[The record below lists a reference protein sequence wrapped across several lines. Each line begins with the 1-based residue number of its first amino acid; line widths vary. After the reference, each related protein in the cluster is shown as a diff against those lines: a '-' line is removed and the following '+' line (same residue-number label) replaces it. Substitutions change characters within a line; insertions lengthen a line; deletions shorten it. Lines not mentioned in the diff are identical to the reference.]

1 MQCFDKVNK
10 AIPLVKHL
18 IKHTYCKRRRQRGRG
33 THSPLAGVVRGRSE
47 LKSSTKL
54 VNNQLVAFCLN
65 ASFIEVVI

>member
-33 THSPLAGVVRGRSE
+33 TLWLLAGVVRGRSE
-47 LKSSTKL
+47 LKSSTTL
-54 VNNQLVAFCLN
+54 VNNQLVAFC
-65 ASFIEVVI
+65 